1 MSEMSGVQSWSV
13 MYECR
18 SLSTTRSDVANDDD
32 DIADDDDD
40 NDAEIDGGGD
50 MTSRGSDLKYSGGE
64 QR

>member
-1 MSEMSGVQSWSV
+1 

-50 MTSRGSDLKYSGGE
+50 ITSRGSDLKYSGGE